1 MSNINIIRNLYQR
14 YQKNHKIDERWKSFF
29 SNLDEEAENF
39 LKNQTPKKNF
49 ANKQPD
55 NEYTANSLRA
65 RLLIRAY
72 RIAGH
77 LKADLDPLRLT
88 KKKIHTRFRS

>member
-1 MSNINIIRNLYQR
+1 MSNLNIIRNLYQR
-14 YQKNHKIDERWKSFF
+14 YQQNHKIDESWNSFF

-39 LKNQTPKKNF
+39 LKNQTSKKSPTN
-49 ANKQPD
+49 NKQPD

-77 LKADLDPLRLT
+77 LKADLDPLKLT
-88 KKKIHTRFRS
+88 KKNIYQI

>member
-1 MSNINIIRNLYQR
+1 MSKIDIIRNKYQKYQR
-14 YQKNHKIDERWKSFF
+14 NEKVEEKWKDFF
-29 SNLDEEAENF
+29 SDLDDEAKNYLKSNKNNLK
-39 LKNQTPKKNF
+39 LIKKNTH
-49 ANKQPD
+49 D

-77 LKADLDPLRLT
+77 LKADLDPLR
-88 KKKIHTRFRS
+88 